1 MNSKAKIAIFD
12 FDGTIT
18 SKDTFIDFLRFA
30 KGNTKFFVG
39 IILLSP
45 VILAYYLN
53 LLNNESLKRIFI
65 KYYLGNLTKQEYFDI
80 AENYAENRL
89 PGLIKIEAIKKI
101 YWHKWRKHDVVIV
114 SASVKDWIINW
125 TDSHGIRLIANELEF
140 DNNSITGNLSDRNC
154 DGMEKVKK
162 LTKEFNLTAYKYIF
176 AYGNSKGDKEILEL
190 ADEKFYRCFKY

>member
-30 KGNTKFFVG
+30 KGNTKFFIG
-39 IILLSP
+39 IIILIP
-45 VILAYYLN
+45 VVVGYYLN

-65 KYYLGNLTKQEYFDI
+65 KYYLSNLTKQEYFDI
-80 AENYAENRL
+80 AEDYAEIRL
-89 PGLIKIEAIKKI
+89 PRLIKIEAIKKI
-101 YWHKWRKHDVVIV
+101 YWHKWRKHDVVII
-114 SASVKDWIINW
+114 SASVKDWIKSW

-140 DNNSITGNLSDRNC
+140 KDNSITGNLSGRNC

-162 LTKEFNLTAYKYIF
+162 LTKKFNLTEYKYIF
-176 AYGNSKGDKEILEL
+176 AYGNSKGDKEMLEL